1 MLNSLNQALFCHIL
15 STFASRIYIH
25 NIRYNID
32 ETRICKGICRNARK
46 RRKENSPSGVGIR
59 DREQRVRQIMA
70 YDEHLMMV
78 KVKFNQGA
86 IGTLHQH
93 PHTQSTYVASGCFE
107 VTIGEEKKVLRAGD
121 GYYVAPNLPHGC
133 VCLEAGI
140 LIDTFTPMREDFLK

>member
-1 MLNSLNQALFCHIL
+1 MNLQLFYAKIVK
-15 STFASRIYIH
+15 SRIFLLY
-25 NIRYNID
+25 YD
-32 ETRICKGICRNARK
+32 YICKIVLVTSSNMEKKSDTYQIATDIQWEYAGDGI
-46 RRKENSPSGVGIR
+46 
-59 DREQRVRQIMA
+59 VRQIMA

-93 PHTQSTYVASGCFE
+93 PHTQSTYVVSGCFE
-107 VTIGEEKKVLRAGD
+107 VTIGQEKKVLRAGD

-133 VCLEAGI
+133 VCLEAGV